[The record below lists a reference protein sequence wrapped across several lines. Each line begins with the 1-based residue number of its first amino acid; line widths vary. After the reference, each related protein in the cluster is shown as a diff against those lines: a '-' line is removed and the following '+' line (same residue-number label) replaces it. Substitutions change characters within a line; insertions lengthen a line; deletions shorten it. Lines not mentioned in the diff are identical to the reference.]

1 MRAYMMD
8 ICCVYIIC
16 ITCVILYIYMLYI
29 YIIYHCM
36 YYVIYRIYSIPFALC
51 TIYPCIYIYIY
62 MDISTGPYSC
72 PTYNHVY
79 VYISHIYLIALFNPL
94 ALFIHVSTE
103 SHVGWGLHSCHGRI
117 TALAYITPNVCVC
130 LREAYLCTSTP
141 YTQYDHVLVCSRH
154 IYVHKTICLFY
165 ITILVV
171 SPPI

>member
-1 MRAYMMD
+1 
-8 ICCVYIIC
+8 
-16 ITCVILYIYMLYI
+16 MLYI
-29 YIIYHCM
+29 VYILTHLPYAPYTH
-36 YYVIYRIYSIPFALC
+36 V
-51 TIYPCIYIYIY
+51 YIYIY
-62 MDISTGPYSC
+62 TWIYPQVHIPLFPY
-72 PTYNHVY
+72 Y

-94 ALFIHVSTE
+94 ALFIHVSTG

>member
-1 MRAYMMD
+1 MHYM
-8 ICCVYIIC
+8 CYIIYIC
-16 ITCVILYIYMLYI
+16 YIYILYIIVCIMLYI
-29 YIIYHCM
+29 VYILSHLPYAPYIH
-36 YYVIYRIYSIPFALC
+36 V
-51 TIYPCIYIYIY
+51 YIYIY

-117 TALAYITPNVCVC
+117 TTLAYITPNVCVC

-154 IYVHKTICLFY
+154 TYVYKTICLFH